1 MDTSACS
8 ISIKRH
14 KHIYYVCPHKNDVFV
29 KRGWYRYL
37 TKYIMLKSVP
47 SMYFLKKMYV
57 VFSWSDFCPQN
68 PKNFTIKMKE
78 NLTVLL
84 KNIWSFTCFLSRW
97 KKSYQKKKSYLWS
110 FNKPDAR
117 NLLPSGY
124 TSRINFLLI
133 IHRKYN
139 CRMTLLAFKL
149 LLDVSQ
155 FLLHKTPF
163 EEI

>member
-1 MDTSACS
+1 M
-8 ISIKRH
+8 
-14 KHIYYVCPHKNDVFV
+14 YYVCPYKNDVFV

-37 TKYIMLKSVP
+37 TKYYAKVSSEHV
-47 SMYFLKKMYV
+47 FFEKKYMYV
-57 VFSWSDFCPQN
+57 VFSWSNFCPQH
-68 PKNFTIKMKE
+68 PKNFTMKINE

-84 KNIWSFTCFLSRW
+84 KNIWSFTCFLTRW
-97 KKSYQKKKSYLWS
+97 KKSYQK
-110 FNKPDAR
+110 KPDAR
-117 NLLPSGY
+117 NLLPSWN

-155 FLLHKTPF
+155 FLLHKNPF

>member
-1 MDTSACS
+1 M
-8 ISIKRH
+8 
-14 KHIYYVCPHKNDVFV
+14 YYVCPYKNDVFV

-68 PKNFTIKMKE
+68 PKNFTIKMNE

-97 KKSYQKKKSYLWS
+97 KKSYQKKNHTY
-110 FNKPDAR
+110 D
-117 NLLPSGY
+117 
-124 TSRINFLLI
+124 LLI
-133 IHRKYN
+133 NQMHGTYYLVDILPALIFYRSYIEN
-139 CRMTLLAFKL
+139 IIDFAGL
-149 LLDVSQ
+149 
-155 FLLHKTPF
+155 
-163 EEI
+163 

>member
-14 KHIYYVCPHKNDVFV
+14 KDIYYVCPYKNDVFV

-68 PKNFTIKMKE
+68 PKNFTIKMNE

-84 KNIWSFTCFLSRW
+84 KNIWSFTCFLTRW
-97 KKSYQKKKSYLWS
+97 KKSYQKK
-110 FNKPDAR
+110 PEAR
-117 NLLPSGY
+117 NLLPSWN

-139 CRMTLLAFKL
+139 CRMTLLIFKL